1 MGKIAFIFPGQ
12 GSQYVGM
19 GKELCD
25 SFEQCR
31 EVFDITDEC
40 LGFNFSE
47 MIFNG
52 KKEDLDRT
60 ENTQPAIVTVS
71 LAAYAA
77 LRTYNVMPHVTAGL
91 SLGEYTALTVSGV
104 FTQSQVI
111 GLVRKRGR
119 FMEEA
124 VPDGKGKMCA
134 VLGLTEEKV
143 REVCQKAKE
152 YGLVEPANFNCP
164 GQIVIGGE
172 AKAVEEAAKIAES
185 EGALK
190 CIFLSMSTPSHTEL
204 LFPAAEKLKK
214 ELDNITL
221 GHMNI
226 PVISNVTADYIK
238 SVEDVKDLL
247 YRQVMKSVL
256 WEQSVR
262 KMVEDGVDHFVEV
275 GPGKTLSSFVRKINR
290 NLKVYHVDDIK
301 SLEETAVALKKI
313 N

>member
-124 VPDGKGKMCA
+124 VPEGKGKMCA

-301 SLEETAVALKKI
+301 SLEETAAALKKI

>member
-19 GKELCD
+19 GKELYD
-25 SFEQCR
+25 RLEQCR

-40 LGFNFSE
+40 LGFKLSE

-71 LAAYAA
+71 LAAYTA
-77 LRTYNVMPHVTAGL
+77 LCIYGIRPHVTAGL

-111 GLVRKRGR
+111 PLVRKRGR
-119 FMEEA
+119 FMQEA
-124 VPDGKGKMCA
+124 VPEGKGKMCA
-134 VLGLTEEKV
+134 VLGLTEDKV
-143 REVCQKAKE
+143 REICQKASE
-152 YGLVEPANFNCP
+152 FGLVEPANFNCP

-172 AKAVEEAAKIAES
+172 TKAVEEAAKIAES

-190 CIFLSMSTPSHTEL
+190 CVFLPMSTPSHTKL
-204 LFPAAEKLKK
+204 LSSAAKKLRK
-214 ELDNITL
+214 ELDNL
-221 GHMNI
+221 FPEPMNI

-238 SVEDVKDLL
+238 SVQDVKDLL
-247 YRQVMKSVL
+247 YQQVMKSVL

-262 KMVEDGVDHFVEV
+262 KM
-275 GPGKTLSSFVRKINR
+275 
-290 NLKVYHVDDIK
+290 
-301 SLEETAVALKKI
+301 
-313 N
+313 